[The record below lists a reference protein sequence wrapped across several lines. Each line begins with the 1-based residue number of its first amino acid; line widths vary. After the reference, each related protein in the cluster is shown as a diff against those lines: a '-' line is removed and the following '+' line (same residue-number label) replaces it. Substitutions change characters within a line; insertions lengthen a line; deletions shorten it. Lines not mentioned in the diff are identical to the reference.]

1 MGSTLRPIGLLPASL
16 EGLTCWV
23 KKIILT
29 HILENRGVV
38 LDNAAFHQGKAR

>member
-1 MGSTLRPIGLLPASL
+1 MLTTSG

-23 KKIILT
+23 KEIILT

-38 LDNAAFHQGKAR
+38 LNNAAFHQGKAR